1 MNNMS
6 PYVEKSAFLE
16 NIFKSIISLV
26 SFFLLVVALLV
37 VVVGTGGV
45 IAIIGAIGLAYF
57 GMGALKSF
65 CTKFWKALFG
75 TIKVGNCPYCC
86 NGIKLFDSKALGF
99 DCPIC
104 KNRIVVQSKYFVSI
118 NK

>member
-1 MNNMS
+1 MSNMS
-6 PYVEKSAFLE
+6 PYTEKNAFWN
-16 NIFKSIISLV
+16 NIIKSIISLV
-26 SFFLLVVALLV
+26 SFFVLIVALLIV
-37 VVVGTGGV
+37 IVGSGGV
-45 IAIIGAIGLAYF
+45 IAIIGALGLAYF

-65 CTKFWKALFG
+65 CINCWKALFG

-99 DCPIC
+99 YCPIC
-104 KNRIVVQSKYFVSI
+104 KNRIVVQGKYFIAV